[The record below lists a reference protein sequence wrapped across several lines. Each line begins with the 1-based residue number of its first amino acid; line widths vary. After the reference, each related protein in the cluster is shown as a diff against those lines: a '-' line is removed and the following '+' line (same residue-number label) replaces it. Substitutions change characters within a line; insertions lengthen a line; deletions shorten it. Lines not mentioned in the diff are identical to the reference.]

1 MGWRD
6 VRLRLLGKGN
16 DTITS
21 GSGSAPQEDV
31 GSIYSGRK
39 KPFQKLEFLEFP
51 ESTYGWNSVAMLDSG
66 FPPSLPPLAL
76 LSCWCFYNLLQSCLG
91 DDLSEVHTLVL
102 PLSSFKK
109 TNQNPKASP

>member
-16 DTITS
+16 DTIAS
-21 GSGSAPQEDV
+21 GSRSAPQEDV

-51 ESTYGWNSVAMLDSG
+51 ESTYG
-66 FPPSLPPLAL
+66 
-76 LSCWCFYNLLQSCLG
+76 
-91 DDLSEVHTLVL
+91 
-102 PLSSFKK
+102 
-109 TNQNPKASP
+109 